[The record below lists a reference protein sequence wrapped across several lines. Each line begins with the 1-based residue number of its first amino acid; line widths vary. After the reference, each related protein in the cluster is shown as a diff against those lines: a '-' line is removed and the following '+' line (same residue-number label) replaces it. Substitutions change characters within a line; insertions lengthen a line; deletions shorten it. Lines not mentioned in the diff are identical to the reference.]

1 MSKADSALDRA
12 HHAQEELRQA
22 ASDMTQL
29 SHKVCG
35 TLVLVGSGGTATLCS
50 P

>member
-12 HHAQEELRQA
+12 HHAQDELHQA
-22 ASDMTQL
+22 ASDMAQL

-35 TLVLVGSGGTATLCS
+35 TWVLV
-50 P
+50 